1 MGALCWGSYSG
12 GIIQGQLSM
21 VGAGGGGSKAWC
33 QFSGGEFYEG
43 KLSGDSYPGGIVTD
57 FRLTKE

>member
-21 VGAGGGGSKAWC
+21 AAGQKPGDNC
-33 QFSGGEFYEG
+33 PEG
-43 KLSGDSYPGGIVTD
+43 NFMRGNCPGVVIQGVLS
-57 FRLTKE
+57 LTFV

>member
-21 VGAGGGGSKAWC
+21 VGGAKAWC
-33 QFSGGEFYEG
+33 QLSCGEFYEG
-43 KLSGDSYPGGIVTD
+43 ELSGGIVID

>member
-21 VGAGGGGSKAWC
+21 VGVGGGGKSLV
-33 QFSGGEFYEG
+33 SIV
-43 KLSGDSYPGGIVTD
+43 LRGI
-57 FRLTKE
+57 L